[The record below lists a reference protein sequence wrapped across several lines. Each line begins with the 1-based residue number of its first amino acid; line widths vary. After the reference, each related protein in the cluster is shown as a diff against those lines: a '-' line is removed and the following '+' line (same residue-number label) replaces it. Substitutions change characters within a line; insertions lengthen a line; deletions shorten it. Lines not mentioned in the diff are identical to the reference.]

1 MIPLLSRYSNL
12 DLEERERKA
21 AETRATVVG
30 AGTEARTAEEEFA
43 KQLERLRR
51 ENARLLE
58 RERELFEQELS
69 SSHKNGTCIVITF
82 HKR

>member
-1 MIPLLSRYSNL
+1 MSR
-12 DLEERERKA
+12 
-21 AETRATVVG
+21 VG
-30 AGTEARTAEEEFA
+30 AGTEAHTAEEEFA

-69 SSHKNGTCIVITF
+69 SASSSHKNGTCVVVKFYNIALILSIYG
-82 HKR
+82 R